1 MFIGHFGVGF
11 GAKKIDPRPSLGTF
25 FLAAQF
31 ADLLWPFLLILGIE
45 KVEIKPGISAMNPFD
60 FVYYPFTHSLL
71 FIIIWGILFGTVYFF
86 FKKNIKSAVLL
97 GVLVVSHWVLD
108 LIVHIPDLPLYPGS
122 SVKVGFGLWNS
133 IAATVIVE
141 GLIFLG
147 GVYLYFK
154 STKAKNKKGTFAL
167 WGLVIF
173 LILVYVMN
181 IIGPPPDSA
190 QAIGYVGLSQWLIIA
205 WGYWIDRNRE
215 VV

>member
-11 GAKKIDPRPSLGTF
+11 GAKKIDTRPSLGTF

-45 KVEIKPGISAMNPFD
+45 KVEIKPGISAMNPLD
-60 FVYYPFTHSLL
+60 FVHYPFTHSLL
-71 FIIIWGILFGTVYFF
+71 FIIIWGVLFGAVYFF
-86 FKKNIKSAVLL
+86 FKKNLKSAILL

-122 SVKVGFGLWNS
+122 ALKVGFGLWNS

-154 STKAKNKKGTFAL
+154 STKAENKKGTFAL
-167 WGLVIF
+167 WRSG
-173 LILVYVMN
+173 N
-181 IIGPPPDSA
+181 ISN
-190 QAIGYVGLSQWLIIA
+190 LSLC
-205 WGYWIDRNRE
+205 YEYYRTST
-215 VV
+215 